1 MELRERFVVLT
12 AAVLLGLAALL
23 LAAAGPLPSASAW
36 NAASLACV
44 PQDDDWF
51 LTYDFESTLAAS
63 TNCDWPVT
71 IVFWG
76 HATVAKVKA
85 ALSPSLPIYGNPE
98 YARLRDQPLR
108 RRGFVWATDRGVK
121 AFSLTKALHMRL
133 YADAD
138 GCLSNVTLGDYVI
151 ATTHYDLNELSSNPT
166 FGMSEEAAAAIEALC
181 VRAYGAEAVAADVL
195 PLANV
200 EPDRVEQRANDKG
213 GLESH
218 YWQCDGLASLVYV
231 P

>member
-1 MELRERFVVLT
+1 VKPRQRLVLVIV
-12 AAVLLGLAALL
+12 AGLLCLGS
-23 LAAAGPLPSASAW
+23 LPAPDAHAW
-36 NAASLACV
+36 NASSLACV
-44 PQDDDWF
+44 SQDDDWF
-51 LTYDFESTLAAS
+51 FTYDFESTLAAS

-98 YARLRDQPLR
+98 YARLRDQPVR
-108 RRGFVWATDRGVK
+108 RRGFIWVTDRGVK
-121 AFSLTKALHMRL
+121 AFNLTKALHMRL

-138 GCLSNVTLGDYVI
+138 GRLSNVTLGDYVI
-151 ATTHYDLNELSSNPT
+151 ATTHYDLNELSSDPT

-181 VRAYGAEAVAADVL
+181 VKAYGAEAVAADVL
-195 PLANV
+195 PLGNV

-218 YWQCDGLASLVYV
+218 HWQCDGLATLVYV